1 MDHKTAFITGAA
13 GGLGSALA
21 RELARSGVEVALS
34 DRRAEPLE
42 ALART
47 INADGG
53 NARTYVLDVSRPD
66 EVRRTIEVADD
77 TMGGIDLVI
86 ANAGTNVERWS
97 GDLTWEDVRA
107 GMAVNLD
114 GAVATLLAVLP
125 RMCKRKRGHLVGIS
139 SLAKYRGLPGNAVYS
154 ATKAFLSNFLESL
167 RADLHSVGVAVTDVR
182 PGFVNTPMTD
192 AASGPHPFLVESERA
207 AEIIVRELR
216 KRRAVVA
223 FPWQLAAITRCGM
236 LLPPSLY
243 DRIVNA
249 GRQEQKP

>member
-1 MDHKTAFITGAA
+1 MEHKTAFITGAA

-34 DRRAEPLE
+34 DLRPAPLE
-42 ALART
+42 ALARD
-47 INADGG
+47 IEAAGG
-53 NARTYVLDVSRPD
+53 KARTYVLDVSHPD
-66 EVRRTIEVADD
+66 EVRQTIQAADD
-77 TMGGIDLVI
+77 ALGGIDLVI

-97 GDLTWEDVRA
+97 GDLTWEDFRV
-107 GMAVNLD
+107 GTAVNLD
-114 GAVATLLAVLP
+114 GAVATLLAILP
-125 RMCKRKRGHLVGIS
+125 RMCERKRGHLVGIS
-139 SLAKYRGLPGNAVYS
+139 SLAKYRGLPGNAMYS

-192 AASGPHPFLVESERA
+192 AASGPHPFLVESDRA
-207 AEIIVRELR
+207 AAIVVRELR

-243 DRIVNA
+243 DRLVNA
-249 GRQEQKP
+249 GRQEPKP